1 MVFFVKYIYKLNIL
15 KRLELLVTKLT
26 QPRSELFLS
35 VSINEGLK
43 QVVEISHQINLVA
56 LNAILVAKR
65 AGTQSAG
72 FKVVAMELRLFSQKM
87 EESMARLSDMI
98 FQLVHRIAALRKLE
112 KNLRSLDITL
122 HKLANDNPQMQATF
136 ADKQEAYQGLK
147 SATDAEWESLEKE
160 IRRSLNLCS
169 AGAMLSHNARIEAA
183 YGGTM
188 LADMQ
193 QVAGRIEEM
202 MHLAITHLKQ
212 LTYSART

>member
-1 MVFFVKYIYKLNIL
+1 MNQRPVV
-15 KRLELLVTKLT
+15 
-26 QPRSELFLS
+26 SALFLS

-43 QVVEISHQINLVA
+43 HVVDISHQINLVA
-56 LNAILVAKR
+56 MNAILVAKR

-87 EESMARLSDMI
+87 EDSMARLSQMI

-112 KNLRSLDITL
+112 KNLRSLELTMQ
-122 HKLANDNPQMQATF
+122 KLASEDGQIKLAFVQ
-136 ADKQEAYQGLK
+136 KQEAYQRLK
-147 SATDAEWESLEKE
+147 LATDAEWEGLEKE

-183 YGGTM
+183 YGGSM
-188 LADMQ
+188 LVDMQ

-202 MHLAITHLKQ
+202 MNLAIAHLKQ
-212 LTYSART
+212 LTYSSRDA